1 MGMVMILI
9 YIFIFMKNITVCC
22 IPTTVATIQPCCNI
36 AMQHVAFISIR
47 IVSNPIA
54 CNIRARIA
62 SGGWSP

>member
-9 YIFIFMKNITVCC
+9 YIFIFMKNTTVCC
-22 IPTTVATIQPCCNI
+22 MHTTVAST
-36 AMQHVAFISIR
+36 QHAVAFISIR